1 MRTLK
6 LTLAYDGSAY
16 CGWQVQATGRS
27 IQGTLEEAWQRVT
40 GEARRLTASG
50 RTDAGVHAVGQVI
63 SVTTAS
69 PLPAATL
76 HRAINASL
84 PEDIRVRQVEE
95 MHAGFHALR
104 DARGKRYRYWI
115 QDGGVPDVFQRRY
128 TWYLP
133 QPLDVARMHRAGE
146 HLVGRHD
153 FRAFQASGSP
163 RKTTVRHV
171 RELTVRRTVGELS
184 QRVELEIE
192 ADGFLYN
199 MVRNIVGTLVEI
211 GRGKQPP
218 DWARQVLESGR
229 REQGGATAPAHGLCL
244 VTVGY

>member
-6 LTLAYDGSAY
+6 LTLAYDGTAY
-16 CGWQVQATGRS
+16 CGWQVQSTGRS
-27 IQGTLEEAWQRVT
+27 IQGTLEKAWRTVT
-40 GEARRLTASG
+40 GEAKRLVASG
-50 RTDAGVHAVGQVI
+50 RTDAGVHALGQVI
-63 SVTTAS
+63 SVTTES
-69 PLPAATL
+69 SLPAATL
-76 HRAINASL
+76 NRAINASL
-84 PEDIRVRQVEE
+84 PEDIRVRQVEQ
-95 MHAGFHALR
+95 MRCGFHALR

-115 QDGGVPDVFQRRY
+115 QDGGIPDVFQRQY

-133 QPLDVARMHRAGE
+133 RPLDVAQMSLASE

-171 RELTVRRTVGELS
+171 RELIVRRTVGELA
-184 QRVELEIE
+184 QRIELEIE

-199 MVRNIVGTLVEI
+199 MVRNIVGTLTQV
-211 GRGKQPP
+211 GRGKQSPE
-218 DWARQVLESGR
+218 WVRHVLESGR

-244 VTVGY
+244 LSVTY